1 MADWRRT
8 HTCGD
13 LRAEQVG
20 QEVVLN
26 GWVHGWRDHGGLV
39 FIDLRDRFG
48 LTQVV
53 FDPDAGAAMHELA
66 RGLRS
71 EFVISVR
78 GKVVARLE
86 GKTNPKLPTGQIEV
100 RATEL
105 LLLNRCESLPF
116 DVTAENDLAGEEL
129 RLRYRYLDLRR
140 PAVQEVMVLRHRINQ
155 VMRGYLS
162 DRGFVEVETPIL
174 GRSTPEGARDY
185 LVPSRVQPGSWY
197 ALPQSPQLY
206 KQILMVAGLDKYF
219 QIARCFRDEDLRAN
233 RQPEFTQL
241 DVEMSFVEADD
252 VMGVMEGLVC
262 QLMKEIKGVELA
274 TPFPRMTYAEAME
287 RFGSDKPDLRYGL
300 ELKDIAPLAKAT
312 EFAVFQRAEC
322 VRGLRAPQAA
332 DKFSRK
338 QLDEL
343 TAFVGELGAK
353 GLAWIK
359 VEPGKL
365 NSPIAKFFSAEQQ
378 QDLLN
383 RMEAAPGDLLL
394 FVAGPRESTHAPLAA
409 LRARL
414 ARELALYDPAS
425 YHFSWCVEFPMF
437 ERDAES
443 GRWDAKHHPFTALLD
458 EDWSK
463 LDQDPGSV
471 RAKAYDLIVNG
482 EEAGGGTIR
491 LHQPQQQRRI
501 FELLGMN
508 EEVARARFG
517 FLLDALRFG
526 APPHGGIALGI
537 DRWVMLLSGLDNIR
551 ECIAFP
557 KTQRAADLM
566 TGAPAPVEV
575 RQLRELGLK

>member
-197 ALPQSPQLY
+197 ALPQ
-206 KQILMVAGLDKYF
+206 
-219 QIARCFRDEDLRAN
+219 
-233 RQPEFTQL
+233 
-241 DVEMSFVEADD
+241 
-252 VMGVMEGLVC
+252 
-262 QLMKEIKGVELA
+262 
-274 TPFPRMTYAEAME
+274 
-287 RFGSDKPDLRYGL
+287 
-300 ELKDIAPLAKAT
+300 
-312 EFAVFQRAEC
+312 
-322 VRGLRAPQAA
+322 
-332 DKFSRK
+332 
-338 QLDEL
+338 
-343 TAFVGELGAK
+343 
-353 GLAWIK
+353 
-359 VEPGKL
+359 
-365 NSPIAKFFSAEQQ
+365 
-378 QDLLN
+378 
-383 RMEAAPGDLLL
+383 
-394 FVAGPRESTHAPLAA
+394 
-409 LRARL
+409 
-414 ARELALYDPAS
+414 
-425 YHFSWCVEFPMF
+425 
-437 ERDAES
+437 
-443 GRWDAKHHPFTALLD
+443 
-458 EDWSK
+458 
-463 LDQDPGSV
+463 
-471 RAKAYDLIVNG
+471 
-482 EEAGGGTIR
+482 
-491 LHQPQQQRRI
+491 
-501 FELLGMN
+501 
-508 EEVARARFG
+508 
-517 FLLDALRFG
+517 
-526 APPHGGIALGI
+526 
-537 DRWVMLLSGLDNIR
+537 
-551 ECIAFP
+551 
-557 KTQRAADLM
+557 
-566 TGAPAPVEV
+566 
-575 RQLRELGLK
+575 